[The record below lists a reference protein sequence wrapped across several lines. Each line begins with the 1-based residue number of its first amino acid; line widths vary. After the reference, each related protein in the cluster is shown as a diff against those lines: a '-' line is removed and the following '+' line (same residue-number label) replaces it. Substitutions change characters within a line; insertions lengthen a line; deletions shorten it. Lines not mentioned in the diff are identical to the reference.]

1 MKASRTV
8 WSGGKLE
15 DSIKELPITIYRREV
30 SDRFGLLLFDEQ
42 AYPKIQRQFYPGDAE
57 YSRLER
63 KRRTPQ
69 QDERD
74 SQKLAIYVYLQ
85 VVRSGHERRVGRLQ
99 GGG

>member
-15 DSIKELPITIYRREV
+15 DSIKELPITIYRREIP
-30 SDRFGLLLFDEQ
+30 DCIGLFLLDEQ
-42 AYPKIQRQFYPGDAE
+42 ANQKIQRLVYSRNAE

-63 KRRTPQ
+63 ERRTPQ

-74 SQKLAIYVYLQ
+74 SQKLAVYVYFQ
-85 VVRSGHERRVGRLQ
+85 VVRAGYERRVGRLQ